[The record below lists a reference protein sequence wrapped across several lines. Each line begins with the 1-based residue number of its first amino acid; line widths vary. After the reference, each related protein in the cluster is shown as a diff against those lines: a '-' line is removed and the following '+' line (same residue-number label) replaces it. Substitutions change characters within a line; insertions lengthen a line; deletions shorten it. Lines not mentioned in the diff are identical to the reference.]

1 MHLTGWARS
10 APLVPRADV
19 LGAAGASA
27 SEIEARTAVWGRPL
41 KLDVPTVLFARAAS
55 AGLQRA
61 GRISAG
67 GTCRLLEAGD
77 GWVAINMARQDDVD
91 SVPALLGC
99 DVRGGLWEE
108 LATAATATAA
118 SAFVDRARLLGI
130 PAAVVGEVA
139 DNANA
144 IVERFGEATPPTS
157 PLLVDLSTMWA
168 GPLCARLLGD
178 AGARVVKVE
187 SRNRPDGARAG
198 DVGFYDWLHT
208 GHESVALD
216 FEDPSDLRALHALV
230 ETADVVVEGSRP
242 RALRQLGI
250 DAESILR
257 NRPGVT
263 WVSITGYGRTGANAD
278 RVAFGDDAA
287 AAGGLVAIDADGHP
301 VFCGDAIADPL
312 AGLCAA
318 EAAAASVG
326 AGGGFLVSV
335 SLAGVAAGSARF
347 GQPMPAH
354 EVTATGAGRWVVR
367 ADGDQQEVL
376 PPPPLPAAAAAAALG
391 ADTRSVLSALA
402 ERR

>member
-1 MHLTGWARS
+1 VR
-10 APLVPRADV
+10 V
-19 LGAAGASA
+19 
-27 SEIEARTAVWGRPL
+27 
-41 KLDVPTVLFARAAS
+41 DVPTVLFARAAS
-55 AGLQRA
+55 AGLERA
-61 GRISAG
+61 GRTTTG

-77 GWVAINMARQDDVD
+77 GWLAINLARQDDAD

-99 DVRGGLWEE
+99 DVRGDLWDE
-108 LATAATATAA
+108 LAAAARATAA
-118 SAFVDRARLLGI
+118 SAIVDRAQLLGI

-139 DNANA
+139 DNLYAT
-144 IVERFGEATPPTS
+144 VERVGEATTPPTR
-157 PLLVDLSTMWA
+157 PLLVDLSAMWA

-187 SRNRPDGARAG
+187 SRNRSDGARAG
-198 DVGFYDWLHT
+198 DVAFYDWLHA
-208 GHESVALD
+208 GHESVGLD

-250 DAESILR
+250 DAESVLR

-287 AAGGLVAIDADGHP
+287 VAGGLVAIDADGHP

-326 AGGGFLVSV
+326 AGGGCLVSV
-335 SLAGVAAGSARF
+335 SLAGMAAAIAGL
-347 GQPMPAH
+347 GEPVPAH
-354 EVTATGAGRWVVR
+354 AVTAAGAGRWVVR
-367 ADGDQQEVL
+367 ADGDEQEVL
-376 PPPPLPAAAAAAALG
+376 PPPPLPATAGAAALG